1 MLWNIMEHLRQG
13 ERVETS
19 PCVREQ
25 FSAADVEE
33 KTNIAEAD
41 DGADDANDESVS
53 DA

>member
-33 KTNIAEAD
+33 KTNIAEACLLYT
-41 DGADDANDESVS
+41 S
-53 DA
+53 DAADE